1 MTKSPSGSASKSRD
15 RLSSVLLNPPLPQR
29 VERAIQEVSR
39 RWPVRELAA
48 PPTGSGLKP
57 VIGDQGLPLVG
68 HTLDYIR
75 FGSDLSRE
83 RYERFGSVSWMGG
96 RLAPRWSSLRDR
108 RQLKKHSPPKPR
120 LSRKMV
126 GGVFSS
132 MRSFI
137 GGADADELR

>member
-1 MTKSPSGSASKSRD
+1 MVTSPFAPAKKTRE
-15 RLSSVLLNPPLPQR
+15 RLSSVLLAPVPQS
-29 VERAIQEVSR
+29 VERGILELSR

-57 VIGDQGLPLVG
+57 VIGDNGWPLLG

-83 RYERFGSVSWMGG
+83 RYERFGSVSWMGPSA
-96 RLAPRWSSLRDR
+96 RRWWSSQVHR
-108 RQLKKHSPPKPR
+108 RLKKHSPPRPR
-120 LSRKMV
+120 RSHRMV
-126 GGVFSS
+126 GAFSS

-137 GGADADELR
+137 VG

>member
-96 RLAPRWSSLRDR
+96 AFGT
-108 RQLKKHSPPKPR
+108 
-120 LSRKMV
+120 KMV
-126 GGVFSS
+126 VIAGPQATQEALTTKAKAFSQDGWGGFLIDAFFH
-132 MRSFI
+132 R
-137 GGADADELR
+137 GG

>member
-15 RLSSVLLNPPLPQR
+15 RLLSVLLNPLPQR

-68 HTLDYIR
+68 LRPELTGGTL
-75 FGSDLSRE
+75 
-83 RYERFGSVSWMGG
+83 
-96 RLAPRWSSLRDR
+96 
-108 RQLKKHSPPKPR
+108 
-120 LSRKMV
+120 
-126 GGVFSS
+126 
-132 MRSFI
+132 
-137 GGADADELR
+137 GAEW